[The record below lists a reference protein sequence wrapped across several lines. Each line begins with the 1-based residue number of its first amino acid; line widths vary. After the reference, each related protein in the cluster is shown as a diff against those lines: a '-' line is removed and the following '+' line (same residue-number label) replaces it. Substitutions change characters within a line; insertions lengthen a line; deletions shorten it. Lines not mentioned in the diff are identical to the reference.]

1 MPRLQSAK
9 LILLI
14 ATALLVAS
22 CASSRVVPPVEGCSS
37 LAAPILGRVTP
48 HAEIGD
54 SGDPALDWQ
63 LYGTAETGQ
72 LNSANSDKKIGL
84 EIIRGCEARDAQAFR
99 KINAPWYAFWI

>member
-9 LILLI
+9 LTLLT
-14 ATALLVAS
+14 ATLLLVAS
-22 CASSRVVPPVEGCSS
+22 CASSRVVPPADGCSL
-37 LAAPILGRVTP
+37 LAAPLLERVTP
-48 HAEIGD
+48 HAEIGNT
-54 SGDPALDWQ
+54 GDPALDWQ

-84 EIIRGCEARDAQAFR
+84 EIIRGCEARDAKAFR